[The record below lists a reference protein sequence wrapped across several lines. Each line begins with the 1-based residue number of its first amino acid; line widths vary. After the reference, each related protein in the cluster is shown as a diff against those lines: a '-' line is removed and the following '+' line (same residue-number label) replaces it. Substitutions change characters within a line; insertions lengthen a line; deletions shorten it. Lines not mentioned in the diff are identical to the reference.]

1 MRRFELLVFDW
12 DGTLMDSEAR
22 IVACL
27 QGAISDLSL
36 PHREVSALRNII
48 GLGLAE
54 AIQTLFPG
62 SDADVQHAVV
72 ERYRHHFL
80 VADPTPSTLFE
91 GAAETLHA
99 LAAEGYLLAVATG
112 KGRRGLDKVL
122 EETGLGPL
130 FHATRCAD
138 ETCSKPH
145 PQMLLELMDHLG
157 AEPQA
162 TLMIGDTEYDMEMA
176 RNARTAAL
184 GVSYGVHHPE
194 RLLRHEP
201 LGCLDSIG
209 DLPNWLNTKD
219 EIQDSKLKVE
229 RQKKPNNPLQN
240 LES

>member
-1 MRRFELLVFDW
+1 MQRFELLVFDW

-27 QGAISDLSL
+27 QGAIADLGL
-36 PHREVSALRNII
+36 PRKEVADLRNII

-54 AIQTLFPG
+54 AIERLFPG
-62 SDADVQHAVV
+62 SAADIRHALV

-91 GAAETLHA
+91 GAREVLHD
-99 LAAEGYLLAVATG
+99 LAAQGYLLAVATG
-112 KGRRGLDKVL
+112 KGRHGLDKVL

-138 ETCSKPH
+138 ETVSKPH

-176 RNARTAAL
+176 RNAGTHAL
-184 GVSYGVHHPE
+184 AVSYGVHHPE
-194 RLLRHEP
+194 RLLKHGP
-201 LGCLDSIG
+201 LGCLQHISE
-209 DLPNWLNTKD
+209 LPAWLRQS
-219 EIQDSKLKVE
+219 EIALYREPATQAG
-229 RQKKPNNPLQN
+229 
-240 LES
+240 